1 LPQANDFNQF
11 ATHHFLEGISM
22 KRAILAISASV
33 LAMAAMPAWAQD
45 AAEEAPADGDIIV
58 TATRSESLL
67 SKTPIAMTAIAGDDL
82 IKSGISNPTQ
92 LEESVPNLSIVRG
105 NGLQI
110 TIRGVTSTDG
120 TEKGDPSAAFL
131 LDGVYLARPQAQE
144 VSFFDIE
151 RIEVLRGP
159 QGTLFGRNS
168 TAGVVHVISARPK
181 FEFGASADAS
191 YSSFDSINAT
201 ATVNVPLGDTF
212 AIRAAANFDRRDSY
226 LIDGNAGD
234 NVTLDP
240 FKNNN
245 ALRLSALFKPNDDL
259 SVLVIGDYSTIKG
272 NPTNSVSPSNFYSNI
287 ASGARLTFERPT
299 ALDLGTKAERL
310 VTQAQAQQAFRDNTE
325 LGVMGEVTYD
335 FGPATLTY
343 LGSYRES
350 DRTEFSNLAGGAF
363 TADFVGKYWQTSQE
377 VRLAIGGD
385 GPLQAQVGGYYFK
398 EKSGI
403 AFFINNLTAFGF
415 PLNSRFGFPQD
426 PTIAENKSVFGQAT
440 YEIAPDLRLTGGVR
454 YSRDLKSRV
463 GNTVLDIYDS
473 VTDSYG
479 VGNLI
484 VRNIFQNNNA
494 KRTFSK
500 VTWRAGIDYDS
511 PMGLVFASVS
521 TGYKAGGFNDGCETP
536 PAGQP
541 NQANCGLPAAA
552 LYYDPE
558 TLTAYEAGFKFRFG
572 PAFRLNGTVFHYDY
586 KGLQLSQISTLCG
599 GPCQIT
605 TNAAVAKVDGVELDA
620 VIQPVDALAVRLS
633 LNYLDAR
640 YSTFIPGNVAGT
652 PIDFSGRPLARSPK
666 WSWSAGANYT
676 LPVGEGKLVAD
687 AGIRFRSQYDLTDLA
702 AYAYF
707 YQPAHT
713 KTDLSLTYTAPEDRF
728 YVGAYVENLE
738 DDLVVTSATTGGL
751 GAVTFSDPRTYGV
764 RAGFKF

>member
-1 LPQANDFNQF
+1 
-11 ATHHFLEGISM
+11 M
-22 KRAILAISASV
+22 KNSIVSRVS
-33 LAMAAMPAWAQD
+33 MAAIAVATFSATPVFAQ
-45 AAEEAPADGDIIV
+45 ASANEAPADGDIIV
-58 TATRSESLL
+58 TATRENTLL
-67 SKTPIAMTAIAGDDL
+67 SKTPIAITAITGEGLRDAG
-82 IKSGISNPTQ
+82 ITNPTQ

-131 LDGVYLARPQAQE
+131 LDGIYLARPQAQE
-144 VSFFDIE
+144 VSFFDLD
-151 RIEVLRGP
+151 RVEVLRGP

-168 TAGVVHVISARPK
+168 TAGVVQVISARPK
-181 FEFGASADAS
+181 FKFGATADAS
-191 YSSFDSINAT
+191 YSSFKNING
-201 ATVNVPLGDTF
+201 TVAINVPLGDTF
-212 AIRAAANFDRRDSY
+212 AVRAAVNIDRRDNY
-226 LIDGNAGD
+226 LIDGNAADGV
-234 NVTLDP
+234 NLNP
-240 FKNNN
+240 FKNNKS
-245 ALRLSALFKPNDDL
+245 LRLSALFKPNDAL
-259 SVLVIGDYSTIKG
+259 SVLIIGDYNTIKG
-272 NPTNSVSPSNFYSNI
+272 NPTNTVSPSNFYGNTP
-287 ASGARLTFERPT
+287 SGPRLTFERPT
-299 ALDLGTKAERL
+299 ALSLGTGRERL
-310 VTQAQAQQAFRDNTE
+310 VSQAQAQQAFRDNTE
-325 LGVMGEVTYD
+325 KGVMGELTYD
-335 FGPATLTY
+335 LGPATLTY

-363 TADFVGKYWQTSQE
+363 TADFVGNYWQTSHE
-377 VRLAIGGD
+377 VRLAVGGD

-426 PTIAENKSVFGQAT
+426 PTIAENKSAFGQVT
-440 YEIAPDLRLTGGVR
+440 YEIAPDLKLTGGVR

-473 VTDSYG
+473 VTSSYG
-479 VGNLI
+479 VGTRLA
-484 VRNIFQNNNA
+484 RNIFQNNNA

-511 PMGLVFASVS
+511 PIGLVFASVS

-536 PAGQP
+536 PVGQP
-541 NQANCGLPAAA
+541 NPANCGLPAAA

-572 PAFRLNGTVFHYDY
+572 SAMRLNGTVFHYDY

-605 TNAAVAKVDGVELDA
+605 TNAAVAKVDGVELEA
-620 VIQPVDALAVRLS
+620 VLRPVDALAVRLA
-633 LNYLDAR
+633 LNYLDAS
-640 YSTFIPGNVAGT
+640 YSKFIPGNVAGA

-666 WSWSAGANYT
+666 WSWSAGMNYS

-702 AYAYF
+702 SYAYF

-713 KTDLSLTYTAPEDRF
+713 KTDLSLTYSAPEDRF
-728 YVGAYVENLE
+728 HVGVYVENLE
-738 DDLVVTSATTGGL
+738 NDLVVTSATTGGL
-751 GAVTFSDPRTYGV
+751 GSVTFSDPRTFGI
-764 RAGFKF
+764 RAGFKY